1 MDPVVRRAPIE
12 VQPYWRRLVLVLAL
26 SLASTVTALWVP
38 LLSRDIVDGALL
50 ARNPSRLFT
59 TVGLFAIVSI
69 ATFVLN
75 TVCGLRYTRVSADI
89 LFDMRLEMYRHLQR
103 LSPRFY
109 ARTRIGDIMSR
120 INNDIGE
127 LQRIA
132 AETALGWFGN
142 LLFLAGTIGML
153 AWLDLRLFVVAV
165 MTAPPAIWA
174 LIYYQRRVEERV
186 RVVRER
192 SADIGSF
199 LIDTIQGMRLV
210 VSANAQAREE
220 ARFRSGNDSFVAA
233 LMRMQLLTY
242 FSGGMPGLI
251 LSAGTS
257 MVFLYGG
264 LRVIDGTLT
273 FGTFIAFMTYQ
284 MRFLSPLQALMGM
297 YGNLA
302 TARVSLHRV
311 SEVLD
316 VPVDVKEAAVPI
328 ALASARG
335 EVSFEQ
341 VSLSFGRGET
351 VLDRGSFTV
360 KPGET
365 LAIVGPSGSGKST
378 IADLIVRLL
387 DPDSGTVRLDG
398 YDVRSI
404 GLSDLRR
411 HIAVVDQQP
420 LMMHA
425 TIAENI
431 RYARPCA
438 TDADVIDAA
447 ERASLDQFVR
457 RLPDGYQTVVGER
470 GAALSVGERQRLAL
484 ARAFLANP
492 TVLVLD
498 EPSSALD
505 VHAEQR
511 IAVGSERVMRGRT
524 TIVITHRAELAARAD
539 RVLSLEPEL
548 AYVS

>member
-1 MDPVVRRAPIE
+1 MDPVVRRALG
-12 VQPYWRRLVLVLAL
+12 VVLPYWRRLVLVLAL

-69 ATFVLN
+69 VTFVLN

-316 VPVDVKEAAVPI
+316 VPVDVKEAAAPI
-328 ALASARG
+328 AAGLGSA
-335 EVSFEQ
+335 
-341 VSLSFGRGET
+341 
-351 VLDRGSFTV
+351 
-360 KPGET
+360 
-365 LAIVGPSGSGKST
+365 
-378 IADLIVRLL
+378 
-387 DPDSGTVRLDG
+387 
-398 YDVRSI
+398 VRSA
-404 GLSDLRR
+404 STRCR
-411 HIAVVDQQP
+411 C
-420 LMMHA
+420 
-425 TIAENI
+425 
-431 RYARPCA
+431 RS
-438 TDADVIDAA
+438 DAA
-447 ERASLDQFVR
+447 R
-457 RLPDGYQTVVGER
+457 RC
-470 GAALSVGERQRLAL
+470 S
-484 ARAFLANP
+484 
-492 TVLVLD
+492 
-498 EPSSALD
+498 
-505 VHAEQR
+505 
-511 IAVGSERVMRGRT
+511 IACRSR
-524 TIVITHRAELAARAD
+524 
-539 RVLSLEPEL
+539 
-548 AYVS
+548 